1 MEERIEYILSRA
13 MDKKPLSLETIYK
26 KYELM
31 YNDRVSLTDEEKDT
45 IKNVLEEGCKKS
57 IFFRL
62 NLVNI
67 FYLFILI
74 L

>member
-31 YNDRVSLTDEEKDT
+31 YNDRVSLTDEEKD
-45 IKNVLEEGCKKS
+45 
-57 IFFRL
+57 F
-62 NLVNI
+62 
-67 FYLFILI
+67 
-74 L
+74 